1 MKDNNL
7 YTILDLIEEIQNVDK
22 MIDIHSHSK
31 SKLMFDQ
38 YTHQKLKLTT
48 VLIEDLIAHTQDNQ
62 DVMYLV
68 KLLIERFYGNV
79 LKNPKSIEE
88 DHNLKKIKEAFL

>member
-7 YTILDLIEEIQNVDK
+7 YNILDLIEEIQNVDK
-22 MIDIHSHSK
+22 MIDLHSHSK

-48 VLIEDLIAHTQDNQ
+48 LLIEDLMANNKDNQ

-68 KLLIERFYGNV
+68 KLMIERFYGNV

-88 DHNLKKIKEAFL
+88 DSNLKKIKEAFL

>member
-7 YTILDLIEEIQNVDK
+7 YNILDLIEEIQNVDK
-22 MIDIHSHSK
+22 MIDLHSDSK

-48 VLIEDLIAHTQDNQ
+48 ILIEDLMANNKDNQ

-68 KLLIERFYGNV
+68 KLMIERFYGNV